1 MRACELNDEIL
12 FYFLID
18 INKLLEKKI
27 NFFERTDYG
36 EDIYLLFAVKNA
48 LMTNFLIYLY
58 NLGLYYNTKEYYD
71 NNKIDALGMAI
82 YKNRV

>member
-1 MRACELNDEIL
+1 M
-12 FYFLID
+12 
-18 INKLLEKKI
+18 EK
-27 NFFERTDYG
+27 
-36 EDIYLLFAVKNA
+36 IYLLFAVKNA
-48 LMTNFLIYLY
+48 LMTSFLKYLY